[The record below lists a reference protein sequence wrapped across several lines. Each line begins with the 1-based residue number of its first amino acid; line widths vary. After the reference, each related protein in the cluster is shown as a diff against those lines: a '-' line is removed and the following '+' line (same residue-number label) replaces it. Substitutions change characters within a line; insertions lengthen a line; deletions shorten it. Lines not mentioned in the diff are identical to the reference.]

1 MNQGHIEESAGDAEC
16 DITSLIFGENGLK
29 IKGDKVVRQNLNTG
43 GFLLWKD
50 MHLQ

>member
-1 MNQGHIEESAGDAEC
+1 MNEC
-16 DITSLIFGENGLK
+16 DITSLIFGGNGLK
-29 IKGDKVVRQNLNTG
+29 IKNDKVVRQNLNTG